1 MYKCRE
7 SCLVKADKYM
17 YTVQLNHG
25 FLWGNRFHWV
35 HCFLEIVTSQSK
47 LMATKTDDSSIT
59 ILTALQQ
66 VCMLD
71 FILLS
76 HANEAIFFLEKVKL
90 WSCQFTCISSLHVV
104 SLCGEVPICP
114 GLCPC
119 DELRHCRDIFFTVI
133 YLNLAV
139 KYCSTHWFDTIS
151 LPICKK
157 IVKRRANALNRN
169 CFISSLILTKVF
181 FTVFVSMSTNRKE

>member
-1 MYKCRE
+1 
-7 SCLVKADKYM
+7 
-17 YTVQLNHG
+17 
-25 FLWGNRFHWV
+25 
-35 HCFLEIVTSQSK
+35 
-47 LMATKTDDSSIT
+47 
-59 ILTALQQ
+59 LQQ

-76 HANEAIFFLEKVKL
+76 YANEANFFLEKVKL
-90 WSCQFTCISSLHVV
+90 WSCQFTCISRTGVVSPHVV
-104 SLCGEVPICP
+104 SLCGQVPICP

-119 DELRHCRDIFFTVI
+119 DELKHCRDIFFTVI

-139 KYCSTHWFDTIS
+139 KYCSTHWLDTIS

-169 CFISSLILTKVF
+169 CFISSLDFDKGF